1 MRNGLI
7 TNSQGDRMWYH
18 NGLLHRTNGPAV
30 EYADGSK
37 RWYQNNQLH
46 RTDGPAIEFI
56 DGTKMWY
63 QNNKRHRTNGPAIEY
78 DNGYKFWWFKG
89 YEYTFIDWL
98 NLVDFTE
105 PQKTVMR
112 LQYA

>member
-7 TNSQGDRMWYH
+7 TNSQ
-18 NGLLHRTNGPAV
+18 
-30 EYADGSK
+30 GSK

>member
-7 TNSQGDRMWYH
+7 TSSR
-18 NGLLHRTNGPAV
+18 
-30 EYADGSK
+30 GSK

-46 RTDGPAIEFI
+46 RTDGPAVEYAEGDKFWYHNGLLHRI
-56 DGTKMWY
+56 DGPAVEYENGNKHWY
-63 QNNKRHRTNGPAIEY
+63 INGVQYDFNN
-78 DNGYKFWWFKG
+78 
-89 YEYTFIDWL
+89 WL
-98 NLVDFTE
+98 ELVDFTE